1 MTELCLIRHG
11 ETDWNLRGLTQ
22 GSTDIPLNDLGREQ
36 ARITGAYL
44 AQSPWDAVYSS
55 DLGRAYETAA
65 IISKS
70 LGLTSIAQDP
80 RLRER
85 GFGEAEGL
93 NVTERKSRYIDSS
106 SIPESEPWD
115 SVRLRGLAA
124 IEQIALENP
133 EKRVLVVS
141 HGGVIMTILSHL
153 SGGELML
160 GRPPLKNLSMSL
172 LRYSESW
179 EIEFHNRV
187 APELEDEAVSA

>member
-11 ETDWNLRGLTQ
+11 ETDWNLQGLTQ

-36 ARITGAYL
+36 ARVTGAYL
-44 AQSPWDAVYSS
+44 ADSPWDAVYSS

-65 IISKS
+65 IIAES
-70 LGLTSIAQDP
+70 LGLSPIAKDS

-93 NVTERKSRYIDSS
+93 HVAERRSRYVDSS
-106 SIPESEPWD
+106 SIPGSEPWE
-115 SVRLRGLAA
+115 SVRLRGLAVL
-124 IEQIALENP
+124 EEIALQNP
-133 EKRVLVVS
+133 KRRIIVVS
-141 HGGVIMTILSHL
+141 HGGVIMTLLSHM

-172 LRYSESW
+172 LRFNGSW
-179 EIEFHNRV
+179 EIDSYNRV